1 MLESQRGHTSEAG
14 LVLYNEDPAPV
25 RSRYWVFGR
34 GSHTL
39 QFPTR
44 GDLRMYQLC
53 KERAIHPSWSTRDIR
68 AMSIRCTIA
77 TALGNLLSSWNH
89 GLFAPKPNTTSGLTY
104 PLVGCSKGRIEGDR
118 R

>member
-1 MLESQRGHTSEAG
+1 MLERPRGHTSEAG

-39 QFPTR
+39 QFPTW

-53 KERAIHPSWSTRDIR
+53 KDRAIYPWWSTRDIR
-68 AMSIRCTIA
+68 ARTIRCTTA
-77 TALGNLLSSWNH
+77 TALGNLVSSWNQGSFH
-89 GLFAPKPNTTSGLTY
+89 S
-104 PLVGCSKGRIEGDR
+104 
-118 R
+118 